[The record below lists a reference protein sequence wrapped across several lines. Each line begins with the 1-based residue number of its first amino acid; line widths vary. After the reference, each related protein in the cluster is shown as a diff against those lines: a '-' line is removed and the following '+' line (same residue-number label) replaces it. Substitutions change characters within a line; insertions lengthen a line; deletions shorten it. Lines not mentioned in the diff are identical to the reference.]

1 MRRPANYRKIEA
13 HHFSTYLINH
23 SWCTECPPPGTYR
36 RVANCKVLIIY
47 NLSKRPATLWQSSKI
62 ISSCLQQ
69 HDNFLDQLNCNC
81 KMSQIANFFLFS
93 GLSDLI
99 LWNLNCNLQDEMW
112 LVWRERLAT
121 MVYVCKIYAMLLVS
135 IQQDLSLHKNR
146 FVQKVACLPGCLETK
161 SHFLNPV
168 QWCDSREEK
177 WKTLFCSLH
186 HTRTVTKYE
195 NNLFKWEGKWPFLKI
210 IIKLHQSW
218 KQNVWFSVVFSRLL
232 HSYRH

>member
-47 NLSKRPATLWQSSKI
+47 NLSKRPATLWQSSQI

-99 LWNLNCNLQDEMW
+99 LWNLNCNLQNEMW
-112 LVWRERLAT
+112 LVWREVSYHGLWFERFMPCSQFLSNKIWVYIRIDLYRRLP
-121 MVYVCKIYAMLLVS
+121 VSLVVWR
-135 IQQDLSLHKNR
+135 Q
-146 FVQKVACLPGCLETK
+146 
-161 SHFLNPV
+161 
-168 QWCDSREEK
+168 
-177 WKTLFCSLH
+177 
-186 HTRTVTKYE
+186 
-195 NNLFKWEGKWPFLKI
+195 NLIF
-210 IIKLHQSW
+210 
-218 KQNVWFSVVFSRLL
+218 
-232 HSYRH
+232 